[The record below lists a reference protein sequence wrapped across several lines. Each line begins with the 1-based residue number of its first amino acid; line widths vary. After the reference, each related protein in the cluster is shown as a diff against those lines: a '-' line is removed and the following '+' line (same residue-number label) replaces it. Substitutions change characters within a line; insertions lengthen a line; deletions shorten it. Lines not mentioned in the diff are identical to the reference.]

1 MHTRTTRPHSDR
13 CHACSSHLIYQ
24 CISHNAVSTQP
35 PCAVPG
41 MPVLVQW
48 ILDVMPKMA
57 GVLMLCG
64 FVFLVFGIVGKLCC
78 PTLIIP

>member
-1 MHTRTTRPHSDR
+1 
-13 CHACSSHLIYQ
+13 
-24 CISHNAVSTQP
+24 
-35 PCAVPG
+35 